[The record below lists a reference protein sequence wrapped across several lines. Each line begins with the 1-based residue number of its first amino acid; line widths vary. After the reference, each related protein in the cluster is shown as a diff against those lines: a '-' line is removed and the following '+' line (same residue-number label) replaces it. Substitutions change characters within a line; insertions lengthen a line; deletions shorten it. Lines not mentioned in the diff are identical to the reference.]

1 MIITEAATIFYIRL
15 FVSLPNQA
23 LKLLMEFSV
32 IKGIYGDEAHLF
44 SPEQW
49 VNLYINQCDRAIY
62 YSTTQVK
69 YVAAQPDY
77 DLEDFLLEP
86 TTEDGE
92 IMTIAEA
99 KQCSQ

>member
-44 SPEQW
+44 SLEQW
-49 VNLYINQCDRAIY
+49 VNVYINQCDRAIY

-69 YVAAQPDY
+69 YLEHQPDY

-86 TTEDGE
+86 IREDGE
-92 IMTIAEA
+92 VMSVAEA
-99 KQCSQ
+99 K

>member
-1 MIITEAATIFYIRL
+1 MSDWRYWTLL
-15 FVSLPNQA
+15 FINMPIQV
-23 LKLLMEFSV
+23 LKLLMEV
-32 IKGIYGDEAHLF
+32 ALIKGIYGDESHLF

-49 VNLYINQCDRAIY
+49 VNLYVNQCDRAIY

-86 TTEDGE
+86 TTGDGE

-99 KQCSQ
+99 KQCCQ

>member
-1 MIITEAATIFYIRL
+1 
-15 FVSLPNQA
+15 
-23 LKLLMEFSV
+23 MEFSV

-44 SPEQW
+44 SLEQW
-49 VNLYINQCDRAIY
+49 VNVYINQCDRAIY

-69 YVAAQPDY
+69 YLEHQPDY

-86 TTEDGE
+86 IREDGE
-92 IMTIAEA
+92 VMSVAEA